1 MAIERLPTSLTLLA
15 LLAAGGISACG
26 GPSAPSPALDA
37 DFFLGGIQVNEP
49 QLERW
54 LDALIAEGMN
64 TISVT
69 HYARQ
74 GDWDT
79 DHLWWDEEDEGIVP
93 EIRAAK
99 RRGMKVVLILRAA
112 LDHAY
117 PRNRFLWHGMIM
129 PRSDEELAS
138 WFELYTDFALHWA
151 EIAEREGVDVV
162 MIASEMNS
170 LTSTVALEELPNL
183 EEYFLNEDKQVER
196 KDEVMEHEDLI
207 EDRHLWLRGRE
218 NYSNLEEYLDARIAA
233 EASWAERMVLAAEEP
248 SLDGVNRR
256 RRRLEREWIELIAR
270 LREVYRGR
278 LGYAANFDQYHLV
291 TFWDHLDLMGINAYF
306 PLRHRLV
313 PEGDSAA
320 LYALLRDGWHGVLSD
335 IQAFRAGGGLSGR
348 PVIFTEMGYTFRTNS
363 TIQPW
368 ADTGFSVVAAEAGE
382 ELIVWQDQPEELAE
396 RALAARA
403 LYDAHQEMPEPF
415 LRGIL
420 YWKLSTLAEHREIEP
435 FVMIIGGSTADP
447 LAAELRR
454 FVAGGTDS

>member
-1 MAIERLPTSLTLLA
+1 MASERLPTSLTLLA

-26 GPSAPSPALDA
+26 GSPPTSPALDS

-49 QLERW
+49 ELDRW

-69 HYARQ
+69 QYARQ

-79 DHLWWDEEDEGIVP
+79 DNLWWDEQDQGIVP

-99 RRGMKVVLILRAA
+99 RRGMKVVLILRVA
-112 LDHAY
+112 LDHAF

-129 PRSDEELAS
+129 PRTDEELAS
-138 WFELYTDFALHWA
+138 WFERYTAFALDWA
-151 EIAEREGVDVV
+151 EIAEREGVDVL

-183 EEYFLNEDKQVER
+183 EEYFLNEEKQVER
-196 KDEVMEHEDLI
+196 KGEFMEFEEVI

-218 NYSNLEEYLDARIAA
+218 NYPNLEEYLDARIAA
-233 EASWAERMVLAAEEP
+233 EASWAERLVLAGEEP
-248 SLDGVNRR
+248 SIERVNRR
-256 RRRLEREWIELIAR
+256 RRLLERKWIELIAG
-270 LREVYRGR
+270 LREVFRGQ
-278 LGYAANFDQYHLV
+278 LGYAANFDQYQLV
-291 TFWDHLDLMGINAYF
+291 TFWDHLDLIGVNAYF

-313 PEGDSAA
+313 PERGSAE
-320 LYALLRDGWHGVLSD
+320 LHALLQDGWKGVLSD
-335 IQAFRAGGGLSGR
+335 IQAFRVDNGLTDR
-348 PVIFTEMGYTFRTNS
+348 PVIFTEMGYTFRANS

-368 ADTGFSVVAAEAGE
+368 ADTGFSVVASEAGE
-382 ELIVWQDQPEELAE
+382 ELVVWQDQPEDLEE

-403 LYDAHQEMPEPF
+403 LYDAHQEMPEKF

-420 YWKLSTLAEHREIEP
+420 YWKLSTLGSHREIEP
-435 FVMIIGGSTADP
+435 FVLIIGGPTDDP

-454 FVAGGTDS
+454 FVSGGTD